1 MTTLRQSVSIWK
13 KLGKARGALYQALEG
28 LEGIPSGKK
37 LLARTQADLLQKDIR
52 KALRETA
59 CNPPDDLD
67 LEAYDRGLIRP
78 MVEVKKKVKK

>member
-28 LEGIPSGKK
+28 LEGIPEALGASGKK
-37 LLARTQADLLQKDIR
+37 LDLLQKDIG

-59 CNPPDDLD
+59 CDPPDDLD
-67 LEAYDRGLIRP
+67 LEAYDRGFIRP
-78 MVEVKKKVKK
+78 MVEVKKRVKK

>member
-37 LLARTQADLLQKDIR
+37 LDLLQKDIG